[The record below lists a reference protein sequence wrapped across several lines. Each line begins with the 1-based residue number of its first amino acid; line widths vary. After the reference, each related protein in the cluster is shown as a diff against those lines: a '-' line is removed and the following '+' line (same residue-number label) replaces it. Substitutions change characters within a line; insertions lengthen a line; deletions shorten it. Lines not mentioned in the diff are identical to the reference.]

1 MTAPGAGGRAG
12 PGRAFRGD
20 SGSIYTW
27 ISPFPGSGQRSAGQ
41 DRFIINQFNHFPVQL
56 IITFLQLLEFGEGI
70 PLRSRE
76 PDLLLII
83 FVIFR
88 RFVMIC

>member
-1 MTAPGAGGRAG
+1 MTTPGAGGRAG

-41 DRFIINQFNHFPVQL
+41 DRFVINHFNYFPVQL
-56 IITFLQLLEFGEGI
+56 IITFWQLYKLGGEI
-70 PLRSRE
+70 PLRGRE
-76 PDLLLII
+76 ADLLLII
-83 FVIFR
+83 LVIF
-88 RFVMIC
+88 